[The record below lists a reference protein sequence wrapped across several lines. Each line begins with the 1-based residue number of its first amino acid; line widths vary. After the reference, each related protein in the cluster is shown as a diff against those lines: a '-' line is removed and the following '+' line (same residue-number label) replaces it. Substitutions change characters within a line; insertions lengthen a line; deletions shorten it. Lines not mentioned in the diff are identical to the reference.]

1 MKTLTALRVA
11 SSKAK
16 IISLAILFLIGLS
29 GFNTNNNDK
38 ITICHV
44 PPGNADNCHE
54 ITISKNALQTH
65 LNHGDRLFCKSEAD
79 LAEALKLVDNNQSL
93 LIIQY

>member
-1 MKTLTALRVA
+1 MKNVTAFIMA

-16 IISLAILFLIGLS
+16 IISLAILLLIGLS
-29 GFNTNNNDK
+29 GFNNNDK

-44 PPGNADNCHE
+44 PPGNVDNCHE
-54 ITISKNALQTH
+54 ITISRSALQTH
-65 LNHGDRLFCKSEAD
+65 LDHGDRLYCNKESDFAD
-79 LAEALKLVDNNQSL
+79 YLKLVDNNQSL